1 MALKKTALARSVA
14 RDPEASRRLALG
26 LLAVKKEVPSHVA
39 AVLASQADFVNL
51 ARTIMQHL
59 DQPDGRKTAQGG
71 SQGRQG

>member
-26 LLAVKKEVPSHVA
+26 LLAVKKEVPSEVA
-39 AVLASQADFVNL
+39 AVLATQADFVNL

-59 DQPDGRKTAQGG
+59 EQPDGQKTGPDVSRDKQG
-71 SQGRQG
+71 

>member
-14 RDPEASRRLALG
+14 RDPEASRKLALG
-26 LLAVKKEVPSHVA
+26 LLAVKKEVPSEV
-39 AVLASQADFVNL
+39 ASQADFVNL

-59 DQPDGRKTAQGG
+59 DQPDGRKTARGG